1 MDQPP
6 PCPGPARRGPG
17 EARTIGRRHHPA
29 TLALSILLLT
39 TTLVPAATIAETTD
53 EGSRWAPIDEATIRP
68 GIKVQIEGHGWCT
81 ANFVFTEATGDD
93 LFLGTAGHCVGLD
106 VGAAVR
112 APSDTEYVTGQ
123 LGLEDA
129 GPVIGHIAYSSRAE
143 LGVTSEPCLVV
154 LSCGGHPNDFA
165 LVRIDEAY
173 EDEVHPA
180 MIAFGGPTEMAPAAT
195 VDVGDRLLS
204 YGNSP
209 LRPGP
214 GVVDER
220 VGVVV
225 GPADPWTVQA
235 YFASPAI
242 PGDSGSP
249 VISEDGQAVGLLTT
263 LSTTGANG
271 VTALEPVLAF
281 AEQRGVDVELATWE
295 MLGPA
300 AIVAPG
306 GGGELPA
313 G

>member
-1 MDQPP
+1 MPLVGTPIATADGTADDQDWPP
-6 PCPGPARRGPG
+6 VDQA
-17 EARTIGRRHHPA
+17 
-29 TLALSILLLT
+29 S
-39 TTLVPAATIAETTD
+39 
-53 EGSRWAPIDEATIRP
+53 IRP
-68 GIKVQIEGHGWCT
+68 GMKVMIVGHGWCT
-81 ANFVFTEATGDD
+81 ANFVFTEPSGDD
-93 LFLGTAGHCVGLD
+93 LYLGTAGHCVDTD
-106 VGAAVR
+106 VGAPVR
-112 APSDTEYVTGQ
+112 APSDTGFVTGQ

-129 GPVIGHIAYSSRAE
+129 GPVIGHVSYSSWAE

-154 LSCGGHPNDFA
+154 LSCSGHPNDFA
-165 LVRIDEAY
+165 LIRIDEAY

-180 MIAFGGPTEMAPAAT
+180 MIAFGGPTGLAPADE
-195 VDVGDRLLS
+195 VVFGDRMLS

-214 GVVDER
+214 GVADER
-220 VGVVV
+220 AGVVTN
-225 GPADPWTVQA
+225 PANPWTIGG

-249 VISEDGQAVGLLTT
+249 VISEDGRAVGVLTT
-263 LSTTGANG
+263 LSATGANG

-281 AEQRGVDVELATWE
+281 SEQRGVDVELATWE

-306 GGGELPA
+306 SGGELPA